1 MFPLGLVLMPGQLL
15 PLHIF
20 EYRYREMVREC
31 IEGSKEFGVVLIARG
46 AEVGGGDQ
54 RHDIATRATL
64 VQAVALE
71 DGRYGIMVIGAER
84 VRVTD
89 WLPDNPYPQAMVE
102 PWPDREN
109 DVSGSRW
116 WDEAGSA
123 TPELVQLIGRVRRAV
138 ALALELG
145 DRVGDPSQT
154 LPTPPCALSYTVADL
169 LPVGPVDRLALLA
182 AEGPVARLNLVATLL
197 DSLEPVLEFRLGDEP
212 SSSDPPDSW

>member
-46 AEVGGGDQ
+46 AEVGGGDA
-54 RHDIATRATL
+54 RHDVATRATM
-64 VQAVALE
+64 VQAVAFE
-71 DGRYGIMVIGAER
+71 DGRYGIMVIGSER
-84 VRVTD
+84 VRISE

-102 PWPDREN
+102 PWPDRVD
-109 DVSGSRW
+109 DVDGSRW
-116 WDEAGSA
+116 WDADGGS
-123 TPELVQLIGRVRRAV
+123 TPELTQLIGRVRRAV

-154 LPTPPCALSYTVADL
+154 LPSQPPVLSYMLADL
-169 LPVGPVDRLALLA
+169 LPVGPVDRLALLTA
-182 AEGPVARLNLVATLL
+182 DGPVARLDLMVTLL

-212 SSSDPPDSW
+212 SSSDPPDAW